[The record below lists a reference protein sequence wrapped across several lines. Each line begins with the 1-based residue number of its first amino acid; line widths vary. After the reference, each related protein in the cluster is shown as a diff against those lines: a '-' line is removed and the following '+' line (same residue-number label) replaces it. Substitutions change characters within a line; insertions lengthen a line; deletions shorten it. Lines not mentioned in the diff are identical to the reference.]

1 MPSEFPLS
9 AAQLGVWYA
18 LQAGVPASEYNFG
31 EYTKIFGAIDA
42 VLFEAAL
49 RHVVVE
55 AEALRVRFVEH
66 DTVPRQLVV
75 TPLDCSITYQD
86 ISSNPDPVL
95 AAEGRMRTDMTQP
108 LDLYR
113 GPFFAFALFKA
124 APEEFFWYVRYHH
137 LVMDAFGGKLIA
149 RRVAEVYSAL
159 VAGSEVACKPLGSLA
174 ALVEE
179 DVAYRTSRH
188 FKSDRQFWLD
198 SMLDCPEPVSLGI
211 RASPASGQ
219 FLRQMTYLP
228 APTVVQLQS
237 FARRMQMTIPQVAT
251 LATAIFIHRMTEAE
265 DIVLG
270 QLMAAR
276 MTETS
281 RQTPA
286 MATNVLPLRLAI
298 QSNMTVEDLAVQV
311 RRKVRAGMRHQRYRI
326 ADLRRDLRRV
336 AKPIIGQSINVM
348 TFDYNL
354 LFAGCPSTNCQVS
367 NGAVDD
373 LDFHL
378 VYDQSEDG
386 TWRVEFNANP
396 ALYDRE
402 FLARLQL
409 RFLQLLAAIDAPS
422 ELIGRLDILPPDELR
437 QTLDA
442 WNKTSSDYPRD
453 RRLHELFEE
462 QVRRT
467 PERVAV
473 VYEQQ
478 RLTYGELNERAD
490 RLAHHLILLGVGP
503 DERVGLYVERSLGMV
518 IGLLAILK
526 AGGAYIPLDPNYP
539 QDRLAFI
546 LEDCRPLVLLTQ
558 RSLRDRLQPRNVD
571 IVCLDDLPIQPT
583 DNEDARSQ
591 FGRQQS
597 DLAYV
602 LYTSGSTGQPKGV
615 EIPHRA
621 LVNFLKAMEH
631 EPGITI
637 EDRLLSV
644 TSLSFDIA
652 GLELFLPLIVGAQVT
667 IAPSDVAG
675 DGFRLAALMKEC
687 GATIMQ
693 ATPATWRLLLEAAWE
708 GSQSLKILCGGEA
721 WPSELAGDLLPRC
734 ASLWNMYGPTETTVW
749 SSVTRIEADRRVL
762 IGTPIANT
770 TFYVLDLYGQP
781 VPVGV
786 PGELHIGGDGVAR
799 GYLNRPGLTSE
810 RFVADPFS
818 DETRARMYKTGD
830 RVRRLF
836 DGRLEFLGRLDHQV
850 KIRGYRVELGEIE
863 AVLRTHP
870 EVQDAVVVM
879 RDSGEGGKRLVAY
892 VTANNPDPVPVGSL
906 RDLLRRKLAPYMIP
920 GAFVPLDAFPLTP
933 NGKIDRKALPLPDEQ
948 TRLDTGVAHVAPR
961 TPLEELLARI
971 WSDHLGLERIGI
983 HDNFFDLGGDSL
995 TMVRL
1000 SLEIERATGQSFPL
1014 PWIFDA
1020 PTVAGMAEILGGQKA
1035 ASSYSPLVLLRP
1047 GAEAPPLFMIHPV
1060 GGSIMQLIPIAK
1072 ALPGDRAIYGIQ
1084 AKGFDGTNA
1093 PNNRVEAMA
1102 ECYVSAITK
1111 MQPHGPYLLAGMCFG
1126 GLVALE
1132 IARRLSE
1139 RGERI
1144 ALLAFLDTYPHPRY
1158 WPLRARV
1165 SYFVSRR
1172 IKDSLS
1178 EMRTLNSREAVSY
1191 VILRSGV
1198 VVRKI
1203 LRKVIGARSF
1213 VKTPNTPPV
1222 VKSSPAVRAVYD
1234 GGIAALGKYRPRYYR
1249 SMVSYLMCGYHH
1261 YAPEVPIPVW
1271 TNLVGR
1277 FDFQSVPFVHLM
1289 TPTHPQYVAN
1299 WIFDRIQT
1307 ALGED
1312 VVPLSTGFGPSSSP
1326 ERSEPTQAQSH
1337 VEVRKRQA

>member
-1 MPSEFPLS
+1 MSVEFPLS

-18 LQAGVPASEYNFG
+18 LRAGGRASEYNFG
-31 EYTKIFGAIDA
+31 EYTKILGAIDP

-55 AEALRVRFVEH
+55 AEALRVRFI
-66 DTVPRQLVV
+66 DRNTFPRQAVV
-75 TPLDCSITYQD
+75 TPFDWSMTYQD
-86 ISSNPDPVL
+86 VSSSPDPVL
-95 AAEGRMRTDMTQP
+95 TAEAWMRTDMTQP
-108 LDLYR
+108 LDLHH

-149 RRVAEVYSAL
+149 RRVADMYSSL
-159 VAGSEVACKPLGSLA
+159 VAGSEIDCQSLGSLP

-179 DVAYRTSRH
+179 DIAYRASRH
-188 FKSDRQFWLD
+188 FTSDRQFWLD
-198 SMLDCPEPVSLGI
+198 SMLDCPEPVSLSI
-211 RASPASGQ
+211 RASQVSGE

-228 APTVVQLQS
+228 SLTVVQLQN
-237 FARRMQMTIPQVAT
+237 FARHMQMTIPQVAT
-251 LATAIFIHRMTEAE
+251 LATAIFIHRLTEAE

-270 QLMAAR
+270 QFMAAR

-354 LFAGCPSTNCQVS
+354 QFAGYQSMNCQVS
-367 NGAVDD
+367 NGAVED
-373 LDFHL
+373 LDFHF
-378 VYDQSEDG
+378 VYDQSENG
-386 TWRVEFNANP
+386 AWRVEFNANP
-396 ALYDRE
+396 ALYDGE
-402 FLARLQL
+402 FLACLQL
-409 RFLQLLAAIDAPS
+409 RFLQLLAALDAPG
-422 ELIGRLDILPPDELR
+422 ELVGRLDILPPDELR

-453 RRLHELFEE
+453 RQVHELFEE
-462 QVRRT
+462 QVRRA
-467 PERVAV
+467 PERIALICK
-473 VYEQQ
+473 QQ
-478 RLTYGELNERAD
+478 RLTYRELNEQAD
-490 RLAHHLILLGVGP
+490 LLAKHLTLLGVKP
-503 DERVGLYVERSLGMV
+503 LERVGLYVERSLGMV
-518 IGLLAILK
+518 VGLLAILK
-526 AGGAYIPLDPNYP
+526 AGGAYVPLDPNYP

-546 LEDCRPLVLLTQ
+546 LEDCRPLVLLTE
-558 RSLRDRLQPRNVD
+558 RGLRDRFRPPDVH
-571 IVCLDDLPIQPT
+571 IVCLDDLPIQPAHT
-583 DNEDARSQ
+583 ENARSE
-591 FGRQQS
+591 FERQPT

-637 EDRLLSV
+637 DDVLLSV

-652 GLELFLPLIVGAQVT
+652 GLELFLPLMVGAQVT
-667 IAPSDVAG
+667 IAPSDVTA
-675 DGFRLAALMKEC
+675 DGFRLAALMKES

-708 GSQSLKILCGGEA
+708 GSLSLKILCGGEA
-721 WPSELAGDLLPRC
+721 WPAELADALLHRC
-734 ASLWNMYGPTETTVW
+734 LSLWNMYGPTETTVW
-749 SSVTRIEADRRVL
+749 SSATRIEDDRRVL
-762 IGTPIANT
+762 IGMPIANT

-781 VPVGV
+781 VPIGV

-799 GYLNRPGLTSE
+799 GYLNRPELTKE

-818 DETRARMYKTGD
+818 NETLARMYKTGD
-830 RVRRLF
+830 RVRRLP
-836 DGRLEFLGRLDHQV
+836 DGRLEFLGRFDHQV

-863 AVLRTHP
+863 AILRIHP
-870 EVQDAVVVM
+870 DVQDAVVALQS
-879 RDSGEGGKRLVAY
+879 SGEEKKRLVAY
-892 VTANNPDPVPVGSL
+892 IKTNDRDQVPVSDL
-906 RDLLRRKLAPYMIP
+906 REFLRRKLAPYMIP
-920 GAFVPLDAFPLTP
+920 GAFVQLEAFPLTP

-948 TRLDTGVAHVAPR
+948 ARLDGDVAYVAPR

-971 WSDHLGLERIGI
+971 WSEHLEVEQVGV

-995 TMVRL
+995 MMVRL
-1000 SLEIERATGQSFPL
+1000 SLEIESSTGQSFPL

-1047 GAEAPPLFMIHPV
+1047 GTKAKPLFMIHPV

-1072 ALPGDRAIYGIQ
+1072 ALPSDYAIYGIQ
-1084 AKGFDGTNA
+1084 AKGFDGANA
-1093 PNNRVEAMA
+1093 PNDRVEAMA
-1102 ECYVSAITK
+1102 ECYTNAITK
-1111 MQPHGPYLLAGMCFG
+1111 TQPHGPYFLAGMCFG
-1126 GLVALE
+1126 GLVGLE

-1158 WPLRARV
+1158 WPLRARM
-1165 SYFVSRR
+1165 SFFVTRR
-1172 IKDSLS
+1172 IKNFLS
-1178 EMRTLNSREAVSY
+1178 EMRTLNGREVAPY
-1191 VILRSGV
+1191 VVLRSRILL
-1198 VVRKI
+1198 RKI
-1203 LRKVIGARSF
+1203 MLKVIATRFFPKASTKPT
-1213 VKTPNTPPV
+1213 VM
-1222 VKSSPAVRAVYD
+1222 KSSPAVKAVYD
-1234 GGIAALGKYRPRYYR
+1234 GGIAALGKYRPRYY
-1249 SMVSYLMCGYHH
+1249 SSKVNYLVCGYH
-1261 YAPEVPIPVW
+1261 YYELDMPTPVW
-1271 TNLVGR
+1271 VKLIGQLDV
-1277 FDFQSVPFVHLM
+1277 DSVPSIHLM
-1289 TPTHPQYVAN
+1289 APTHPEYVAN
-1299 WIFDRIQT
+1299 WIVDRIQD
-1307 ALGED
+1307 ALAED
-1312 VVPLSTGFGPSSSP
+1312 VTPKAPI
-1326 ERSEPTQAQSH
+1326 
-1337 VEVRKRQA
+1337 